1 MDLALIYNPARN
13 EFDLAVDGADLAAE
27 DTLISAML
35 VSLFC
40 DRLVQDYEVGQ
51 GEDLRGWWADSLTD
65 GRQLTGSRLWLLERA
80 KQLINVIKQ
89 AEQYCEEA
97 LAWMM
102 EDGIVSAVTV
112 TAFAMRP
119 SLLAALIHLT
129 VNGKSRRF
137 RFEFDQERQIVR
149 FTDEVL

>member
-1 MDLALIYNPARN
+1 MDLALLYNPDNN
-13 EFDLAVDGADLAAE
+13 EFDLAVDGADLAGE

-51 GEDLRGWWADSLTD
+51 GEDRRGWWADSLMD
-65 GRQLTGSRLWLLERA
+65 GQQLTGSRLWLLERS
-80 KQLINVIKQ
+80 KQLISVIKL

-97 LAWMM
+97 LAWMI
-102 EDGIVSAVTV
+102 EDGIASAVTV

-119 SLLAALIHLT
+119 GVLAALIHLT

-137 RFEFDQERQIVR
+137 RFEFDLDRQVIR